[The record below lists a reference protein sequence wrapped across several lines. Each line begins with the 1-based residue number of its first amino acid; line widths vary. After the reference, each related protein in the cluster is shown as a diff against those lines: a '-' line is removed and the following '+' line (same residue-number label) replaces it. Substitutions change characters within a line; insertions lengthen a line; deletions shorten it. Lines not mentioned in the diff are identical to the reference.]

1 MERDPRSKP
10 RNPAVTR
17 SKIIAAAQRS
27 FVDVGYAQTGLR
39 DVAEAAGVA
48 SSLVISYFGTK
59 AGLFEAAFIEAM
71 RINVVVPGARSRFG
85 LNLVRHLD
93 DPNADIR
100 IPAMIAQSIGDPEAL
115 AITRRIVRDYLVGQ
129 TAAWLGP
136 PRARARAMSIL
147 SMTMGYVIQSRYVLT
162 DETVSARRHAAKTL
176 GQMLQAIV
184 DESDETLQPDHSP
197 AANL

>member
-27 FVDVGYAQTGLR
+27 FVEAGYAQTGLR

-71 RINVVVPGARSRFG
+71 RINVVPVGARARFG
-85 LNLVRHLD
+85 HNVVRHLD
-93 DPNADIR
+93 NPDADVR
-100 IPAMIAQSIGDPEAL
+100 IPALIAQSIGDPEAL
-115 AITRRIVRDYLVGQ
+115 AITRRIVRDHLVGQ

-136 PRARARAMSIL
+136 PRARSRAMSIL

-162 DETVSARRHAAKTL
+162 DETASARRHAARTL
-176 GQMLQAIV
+176 SQALQAIV
-184 DESDETLQPDHSP
+184 DETDEVPEPDRG
-197 AANL
+197 